1 MPTPN
6 EARTAIYMKM
16 QTAVAASSS
25 IGFDSTRISYDNRDF
40 SPPSGGAWVR
50 LAVRHTGRSQE
61 TLGAKGKRRFR
72 SFGFV
77 FVQVFTEVDSN
88 MKDADRIAKAI
99 ADIFD
104 AVTFDGLAFQAASSR
119 EGDVDGKWNTVIV
132 EAPFSYDD
140 VK

>member
-40 SPPSGGAWVR
+40 SQPSGGKWVR

-61 TLGAKGKRRFR
+61 TMGGVGKRRFR

-77 FVQVFTEVDSN
+77 LVEVFTEVDSN
-88 MKDADRIAKAI
+88 MKEADRTAKAV
-99 ADIFD
+99 AAIFD
-104 AVTFDGLAFQAASSR
+104 AVTFDGLAFEAASSR
-119 EGDVDGKWNTVIV
+119 EGEVDGKWNTVTV
-132 EAPFSYDD
+132 EAPFFYDEIM
-140 VK
+140 